1 MKQTDRQRRQRVRER
16 GTQTGTHYI
25 KRGQTAADSKVKA
38 EDNTS
43 KACVGVSNRPR
54 IFFSHKA
61 PDIHS
66 LQNSNKDK
74 HRLNSVPLPHLAEVH
89 YSNSESLAD

>member
-38 EDNTS
+38 EDNACPPRLVSMFPIGLEYSSHIKHLTYIACRTATRTS
-43 KACVGVSNRPR
+43 TGS
-54 IFFSHKA
+54 I
-61 PDIHS
+61 
-66 LQNSNKDK
+66 LY
-74 HRLNSVPLPHLAEVH
+74 H
-89 YSNSESLAD
+89 YHI

>member
-1 MKQTDRQRRQRVRER
+1 MRER

-61 PDIHS
+61 PDTHS
-66 LQNSNKDK
+66 LQNSNKD
-74 HRLNSVPLPHLAEVH
+74 RLDFVPLPRISSSRNALLQFEIL
-89 YSNSESLAD
+89 SR